1 MAVNYTFNENSALGI
16 RYDYHKTPYS
26 NALMETNTDVYRDGA
41 LSEKTYS
48 PNIMDNGSEYH
59 QVNAYYN
66 GRVKDWSIDLNLD
79 GYWDKSNKAS
89 YLDEKTELAD
99 GSDNNRYVSIFN
111 DIDNTLYAAR
121 LILSRPI
128 WGGELSFGGEYT
140 YTNRRNINLNPEG
153 IVSDDDSRIRENMG
167 AAFVEYSRKFGSVQ
181 ALAGLRYEYNASD
194 YFEKD
199 IRVNEQSK
207 ELQ

>member
-1 MAVNYTFNENSALGI
+1 M
-16 RYDYHKTPYS
+16 
-26 NALMETNTDVYRDGA
+26 
-41 LSEKTYS
+41 
-48 PNIMDNGSEYH
+48 
-59 QVNAYYN
+59 
-66 GRVKDWSIDLNLD
+66 NLD
-79 GYWDKSNKAS
+79 GYWDKSDKES

-99 GSDNNRYVSIFN
+99 GSENNRYVSIFN

-121 LILSRPI
+121 LILSRPL

-167 AAFVEYSRKFGSVQ
+167 AAFVEYSRKFGRIQ

-199 IRVNEQSK
+199 VRVNEQSK
-207 ELQ
+207 DFSNLFPTLSIAFPINRINFQLAYRTDIARPSYWD